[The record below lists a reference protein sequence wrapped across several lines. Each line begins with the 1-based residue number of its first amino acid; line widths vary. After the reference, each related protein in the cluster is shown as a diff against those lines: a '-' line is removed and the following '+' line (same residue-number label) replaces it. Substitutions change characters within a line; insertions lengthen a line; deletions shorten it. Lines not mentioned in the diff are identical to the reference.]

1 MTRRFV
7 TRRQKI
13 CGVKSPGM
21 SDRLPKGPYRTITAP
36 DGSVF
41 PYYIIPFDKKGR
53 CEGPET
59 LRHLLDHCGD
69 RSDIYLFSH
78 GWNNDWKTATDRYE
92 NFISGFMRMR
102 KEDQLAPP
110 LNYKPLLVGIFWPST
125 ALVKDSE
132 LAPEFAGGS
141 DVDDVA
147 IAEERQ
153 TVREVADG
161 LEEAKVDRFYELTQ
175 REKLGREDALEL
187 AQIVRH
193 LFRSDAGESSDGSV
207 ASAEEVVRVWQAM
220 SPETEEVVD
229 LDEVQSASS
238 PAGTPQAAGGVG
250 DFFKSILPR
259 DVIRTLTVWQM
270 KDRAGT
276 VGSNGVNPLLAGL
289 LARSAA
295 QLNLIGHSYGGKVVL
310 SALCAAP
317 LGRKV
322 RSVLLLQP
330 AVSHLC
336 FAEKVDGTD
345 RPGGYRVALDRVERR
360 IASTF
365 SEHDFPLTK
374 IFHKALRRDD
384 DLGEL
389 RTAAF
394 PDPPNR
400 YAALGGFGP
409 RGAGEKLL
417 PILNPLQRYQFDPA
431 VRIYG
436 INGTRKIMGHGD
448 ISNKSTWWLLHNQVV
463 E

>member
-1 MTRRFV
+1 M
-7 TRRQKI
+7 
-13 CGVKSPGM
+13 SM
-21 SDRLPKGPYRTITAP
+21 SDHLPAGPYRTITAP
-36 DGSVF
+36 DGTAF

-78 GWNNDWKTATDRYE
+78 GWNNDWKAATDRYE
-92 NFISGFMRMR
+92 SFISGFMQMR
-102 KEDQLAPP
+102 KESQLAPP
-110 LNYKPLLVGIFWPST
+110 ANYAPLLVGIFWPST

-132 LAPEFAGGS
+132 EAPGFAGEEG
-141 DVDDVA
+141 VDDVA

-153 TVREVADG
+153 TVREVAEVLDDS
-161 LEEAKVDRFYELTQ
+161 KVARFYDLTQ
-175 REKLGREDALEL
+175 REELGREDALEL
-187 AQIVRH
+187 AEMVCP
-193 LFRSDAGESSDGSV
+193 LFRSDAGEGSGGAA
-207 ASAEEVVRVWQAM
+207 ASAEEVVRIWQAM
-220 SPETEEVVD
+220 APETEDVVD
-229 LDEVQSASS
+229 LDEVQTASS
-238 PAGTPQAAGGVG
+238 PAGTLQAAGGIG

-276 VGSNGVNPLLAGL
+276 VGTNGVSPLLAGL
-289 LARSAA
+289 LTRSAA
-295 QLNLIGHSYGGKVVL
+295 RVHLIGHSYGGKVVL

-317 LGRKV
+317 LTRKIC
-322 RSVLLLQP
+322 SVLLLQP

-336 FAEKVDGTD
+336 FAAKVDGAN
-345 RPGGYRVALDRVERR
+345 RPGGYRAALQRVERP

-374 IFHKALRRDD
+374 VFHKALRRDD

-409 RGAGEKLL
+409 RGAGEKLI
-417 PILNPLQRYQFDPA
+417 PILDPLQGYQFDPA
-431 VRIYG
+431 IPIYG
-436 INGTRKIMGHGD
+436 INGTRGIEGHGD
-448 ISNKSTWWLLHNQVV
+448 ISNKWTWWLLHNQVV